1 MAMTGELTIHGEV
14 YPVGAID
21 EKVTAAY
28 ENGIKLI
35 VVSER
40 NKKDVEALS
49 EEIKEKMQ
57 FVFAKGIDDV
67 FQVAFI

>member
-1 MAMTGELTIHGEV
+1 V

-49 EEIKEKMQ
+49 EEIKREDAIRFCQKVLMTYSR
-57 FVFAKGIDDV
+57 F
-67 FQVAFI
+67 AFI